1 MDKDN
6 NIYHYD
12 DEIELKDLFKI
23 IWRKKIFIACITSLF
38 SVFSVIYSLHLPNTY
53 TSSTLL
59 SPTSQDESLSS
70 SLGGLSG
77 LASFAGVSIPSGNIT
92 KSQIAVKRIQSH
104 EFFSQHFLPNI
115 KLENLMAVQE
125 WDPNSNSILYNKK
138 FFDTKSQSWIRT
150 VSFPK
155 STKPSSQEAF
165 KEYQKI
171 LNIEESKETGLVY
184 ISIKHQSPYIAK
196 NWIDIIV
203 YSINESMRSIDMKD
217 AQNSIDF
224 LNQSASNVK
233 IQSIKEVISKLLESQ
248 MQTLMLASSNKD
260 YIFKIINS
268 SVVPEEKTGP
278 NRALI
283 CIMGTLIGAFV
294 SIIMSFIQY
303 FRQFEQK

>member
-1 MDKDN
+1 MNKN
-6 NIYHYD
+6 NNTYHSN
-12 DEIELKDLFKI
+12 DEIELKDLLKI
-23 IWRKKIFIACITSLF
+23 IWGKKIFIACITSIF
-38 SVFSVIYSLHLPNTY
+38 AVFSVMYSLYLPNTY

-104 EFFSQHFLPNI
+104 EFFSKHFLPYI

-125 WDPNSNSILYNKK
+125 WEPHSNSIVYNKK
-138 FFDTKSQSWIRT
+138 IFDIESGSWLRK

-155 STKPSSQEAF
+155 SIKPSSQEAF

-184 ISIKHQSPYIAK
+184 MSIKHQSPYVAK

-203 YSINESMRSIDMKD
+203 YNINESMRSIDIKD

-224 LNQSASNVK
+224 LNQSASDVK

-248 MQTLMLASSNKD
+248 MQTLMLATSNAD

-268 SVVPEEKTGP
+268 SIVPEEKSGP

-283 CIMGTLIGAFV
+283 CIMGTLIGAFM
-294 SIIMSFIQY
+294 STILSFIQY
-303 FRQFEQK
+303 FRKPK